1 MPVDKITLINVD
13 PPQNADINAELQWLG
28 AALGLF
34 GQRDKDSSC
43 FRIFITFV
51 NSAAKENSL
60 SSDEIAHRCKLSR
73 GTVVHHINRLR
84 DAGLVISAPQGYRLS
99 EQSIHDS
106 LNKME
111 QELQQMMRLMQAVAK
126 DIDNKL
132 T

>member
-51 NSAAKENSL
+51 NSANDKQTL
-60 SSDEIAHRCKLSR
+60 SSDEIANRCKLSR

-84 DAGLVISAPQGYRLS
+84 DAGLVIPGPHGYRLS
-99 EQSIHDS
+99 AQNIHAS

-111 QELQQMMRLMQAVAK
+111 EELNQMMRLMQAVAK
-126 DIDNKL
+126 DIDKKL
-132 T
+132 G